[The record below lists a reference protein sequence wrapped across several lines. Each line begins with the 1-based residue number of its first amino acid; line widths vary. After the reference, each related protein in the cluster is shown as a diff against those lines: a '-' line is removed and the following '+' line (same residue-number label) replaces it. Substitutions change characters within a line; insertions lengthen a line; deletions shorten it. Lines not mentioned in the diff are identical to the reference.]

1 MVYSKLP
8 PLYSFL
14 EDFNNLKETK
24 LYYDEKVGGTPL
36 RSTRDNRFEF

>member
-14 EDFNNLKETK
+14 EEFNNLKETN
-24 LYYDEKVGGTPL
+24 LYYDEKVGGDG
-36 RSTRDNRFEF
+36 SAQYAFKEHEG